1 LESYKRIHV
10 IVNPASG
17 RNEPILNVLNPVF
30 HAREVV
36 WDVSVTLGAGDCTRY
51 ARAAA
56 EAGVDVVAA
65 YGGDGT
71 ISEAV
76 SGLVGT
82 DVPLMILPGGTNNVL
97 AAEFGVPNKL
107 AAAVDQLFHSK
118 PHLAD
123 VGQVDLGPGGVR
135 YFLMRAEI
143 GLPAEMN
150 VETTRELKDQLG
162 PLAYGVGA
170 VRALEKAERVQFTL
184 EMDGQRVETMGVAC
198 QVLNTSRMGSAT
210 AATFARAVSPYDG
223 LLDVIIDDTTPEGIS
238 STLDR
243 TFHVDEGW
251 GKSYWQC
258 REVTVTADPV
268 KAMWCDGEPFGDT
281 PKTIRVVPG
290 AVRILTLP
298 DTAGGSVETTEQGSG

>member
-1 LESYKRIHV
+1 VDQPYKRVHV

-17 RNEPILNVLNPVF
+17 RNEPIVNALNPVF
-30 HAREVV
+30 HARDVV
-36 WDVSVTLGAGDCTRY
+36 WDVSVTLDAGDCTRY
-51 ARAAA
+51 ARSAA

-71 ISEAV
+71 ISEAA

-97 AAEFGVPNKL
+97 AAEFGVPGKL
-107 AAAVDQLFHSK
+107 TEAAEQIFARRPRAVDL
-118 PHLAD
+118 
-123 VGQVDLGPGGVR
+123 GQVDLGADGIR

-150 VETTRELKDQLG
+150 AETTRDLKDHLG

-170 VRALEKAERVQFTL
+170 VRALRKATRVQFVLT
-184 EMDGQRVETMGVAC
+184 MDGGKPLDVWGVAC

-210 AATFARAVSPYDG
+210 PATFARDVSPYDG
-223 LLDVIIDDTTPEGIS
+223 HLDVIVFDPSPEGVRS
-238 STLDR
+238 AVDR
-243 TFHVDEGW
+243 VLLESDEW
-251 GKSYWQC
+251 GRSHWQC
-258 REVTVTADPV
+258 REVTVETDPAHPV
-268 KAMWCDGEPFGDT
+268 WCDGEPFGNT

-290 AVRILTLP
+290 AVQVLALP
-298 DTAGGSVETTEQGSG
+298 EGKGSATSAAGLP

>member
-1 LESYKRIHV
+1 MEQTYKRIHV

-30 HAREVV
+30 HARDVR

-56 EAGVDVVAA
+56 EDGVDVVAA

-82 DVPLMILPGGTNNVL
+82 GVPLMILPGGTNNVL
-97 AAEFGVPNKL
+97 AAEFGVPAKL
-107 AAAVDQLFHSK
+107 AAAAEQLFASQ
-118 PHLAD
+118 PRAVD
-123 VGQVDLGPGGVR
+123 VGQIDMGEAGVR

-150 VETTRELKDQLG
+150 VETTREMKDKLG

-170 VRALEKAERVQFTL
+170 VRALEKATETQFSMTIDGERVQVV
-184 EMDGQRVETMGVAC
+184 GASVQA
-198 QVLNTSRMGSAT
+198 LNTTRMGSAT
-210 AATFARAVSPYDG
+210 ATTFAQSVSPYDG
-223 LLDVIIDDTTPEGIS
+223 LLDIVLLGKGFKGLASAIDRAAGIDEQWGIS
-238 STLDR
+238 
-243 TFHVDEGW
+243 H
-251 GKSYWQC
+251 WQG
-258 REVTVTADPV
+258 REVTVESDPLKPV
-268 KAMWCDGEPFGDT
+268 WCDGEPFGDT
-281 PKTIRVVPG
+281 PKTIRIIPG
-290 AVRILTLP
+290 AVQILTLP
-298 DTAGGSVETTEQGSG
+298 QIQGDTPAAAEQS